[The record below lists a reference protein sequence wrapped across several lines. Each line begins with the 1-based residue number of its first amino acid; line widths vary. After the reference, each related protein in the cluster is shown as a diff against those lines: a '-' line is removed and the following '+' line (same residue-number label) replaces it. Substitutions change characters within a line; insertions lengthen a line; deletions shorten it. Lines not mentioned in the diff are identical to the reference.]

1 MKRHHIVGIFLGICA
16 IGFTG
21 RSALSGNIVE
31 ALLYFIALSPIAVSG
46 FFRDR
51 LSANIV
57 GISIGIC
64 AIGLAIRSALSGDIF
79 GALLYFIALSTIAVS
94 GFFRDRLSARW
105 SDRILPFS
113 MCVVLVFIFLFELVF
128 AFYFSS

>member
-16 IGFTG
+16 IGLAT

-31 ALLYFIALSPIAVSG
+31 ALLYFTALSPIAVSG
-46 FFRDR
+46 FFKDR

-64 AIGLAIRSALSGDIF
+64 AIGLAMRSALSGDIF
-79 GALLYFIALSTIAVS
+79 GALIYFTALSAIAVS
-94 GFFRDRLSARW
+94 SFFKDRLSPRW
-105 SDRILPFS
+105 SHKILPFW
-113 MCVVLVFIFLFELVF
+113 MGVVLILIFLFELVF
-128 AFYFSS
+128 AFYSFS